1 MNKYA
6 LVVAGGKGL
15 RMGTEIPKQ
24 FILLKGMPVLMHT
37 LKAFRSIES
46 IQLILV
52 LPKDQIAYWK
62 QLCINY
68 KFELPHQI
76 IAGGDTRFQSV
87 KNGLQ
92 AIQDNT
98 GLVAIHDGVRPLI
111 SVKIIE
117 ESFDLAQEKGNALT
131 VVALKDS
138 IRKQTENGSK
148 SINRSDYF
156 LVQTPQT
163 FKVEDIKNAYNKAA
177 IVNNFTD
184 DASVFEANG
193 GQIQLVQGDYKNIK
207 ITTSE
212 DLLFA
217 NALLKD

>member
-37 LKAFRSIES
+37 LKAFRSIEA

-52 LPKDQIAYWK
+52 LPLDQIAYWK
-62 QLCINY
+62 QLCITY
-68 KFELPHQI
+68 QFELPHQI

-92 AIQDNT
+92 AIPGKT
-98 GLVAIHDGVRPLI
+98 GLVAIHDGVRPLVSI
-111 SVKIIE
+111 KIIE
-117 ESFDLAQEKGNALT
+117 ESYNVAQEKGNALT

-138 IRKQTENGSK
+138 IRKQTNKGSI
-148 SINRSDYF
+148 SINRADYF

-163 FKVEDIKNAYNKAA
+163 FRVEEIKDAYEKADTA
-177 IVNNFTD
+177 NNFTD
-184 DASVFEANG
+184 DASVLEANG
-193 GQIQLVQGDYKNIK
+193 GEIQLVQGDYKNIK
-207 ITTSE
+207 ITTPE

-217 NALLKD
+217 SALLKD

>member
-24 FILLKGMPVLMHT
+24 FILLKGLPVLMHT

-217 NALLKD
+217 NALIKD

>member
-1 MNKYA
+1 M
-6 LVVAGGKGL
+6 
-15 RMGTEIPKQ
+15 
-24 FILLKGMPVLMHT
+24 
-37 LKAFRSIES
+37 
-46 IQLILV
+46 
-52 LPKDQIAYWK
+52 
-62 QLCINY
+62 
-68 KFELPHQI
+68 PHQI

-92 AIQDNT
+92 AIEDNT

-111 SVKIIE
+111 TVKIIE
-117 ESFDLAQEKGNALT
+117 ESFALAQEKGNALT

-138 IRKQTENGSK
+138 IRKQTENGSE

-163 FKVEDIKNAYNKAA
+163 FKVEEIINAYNKAA

-184 DASVFEANG
+184 DASVLEANG

>member
-24 FILLKGMPVLMHT
+24 FILLKGLPVLMHT

>member
-1 MNKYA
+1 
-6 LVVAGGKGL
+6 
-15 RMGTEIPKQ
+15 
-24 FILLKGMPVLMHT
+24 
-37 LKAFRSIES
+37 
-46 IQLILV
+46 
-52 LPKDQIAYWK
+52 
-62 QLCINY
+62 
-68 KFELPHQI
+68 
-76 IAGGDTRFQSV
+76 V

-92 AIQDNT
+92 AIEDNT

-111 SVKIIE
+111 TVKIIE
-117 ESFDLAQEKGNALT
+117 ESFALAQEKGNALT

-138 IRKQTENGSK
+138 IRKQTENGSE

-163 FKVEDIKNAYNKAA
+163 FKVEEIINAYNKAA

-184 DASVFEANG
+184 DASVLEANG

>member
-15 RMGTEIPKQ
+15 RMGPEIPKQ

-37 LKAFRSIES
+37 LKAFRSIEA

-92 AIQDNT
+92 AIEDNT

>member
-37 LKAFRSIES
+37 LKAFRSIET

-62 QLCINY
+62 ELCINY

-76 IAGGDTRFQSV
+76 IAGGETRFQSV

-92 AIQDNT
+92 AIEDST

-117 ESFDLAQEKGNALT
+117 ESFAVAQEKGNALT

-138 IRKQTENGSK
+138 IRKQTENGSE

-163 FKVEDIKNAYNKAA
+163 FKVEEIKNAYNKAA

-184 DASVFEANG
+184 DASVLEANG

>member
-217 NALLKD
+217 NALIKD